1 MSRSSGDR
9 AAPLV
14 RRGQASPIAALVA
27 TFAVIV
33 GVGLYAGVVA
43 DLDRNGDDRTAETTA
58 ETLQRTAAGGD
69 VVDSE
74 ELRAAATDPAVTPA
88 GFESNATLALGGSGD
103 GNRNGGW
110 SVGPTPPDGAS
121 GTDRGSEK
129 RDGVDVQR
137 ADRTV
142 AVRIAPGE
150 IRRGTLRVRVWR

>member
-1 MSRSSGDR
+1 MSRSSADR
-9 AAPLV
+9 AGPLV

-33 GVGLYAGVVA
+33 GVGLYAGVVT
-43 DLDRNGDDRTAETTA
+43 DLDRNEGDRTAETTA
-58 ETLQRTAAGGD
+58 ETLRRTAAGGD

-74 ELRAAATDPAVTPA
+74 ELRAAATDPAVTPS
-88 GFESNATLALGGSGD
+88 GFESNATLALVDGRD
-103 GNRNGGW
+103 GNRTEGW
-110 SVGPTPPDGAS
+110 SVGPTPPDGPG
-121 GTDRGSEK
+121 GTDRGSEQ
-129 RDGVDVQR
+129 RDVDVQR